1 MKKLIQTLALILA
14 VVTMPALANAKKA
27 TKEVTYKVSLDCQSC
42 VDKVM
47 KNIPYEK
54 GVKDVK
60 VSLEKQEVTVVFVED
75 KNCPVNLKKAIEK
88 LGYAVEMKN
97 TPCCPKSQSS
107 CCEKEK
113 AREGKMKCCK
123 DK

>member
-1 MKKLIQTLALILA
+1 MKQLIQTLALILA
-14 VVTMPALANAKKA
+14 VVTMPALASAKKA

-75 KNCPVNLKKAIEK
+75 KNCPVNLKKAIGK
-88 LGYAVEMKN
+88 LGYTVEMKN
-97 TPCCPKSQSS
+97 APCCQKSQSS
-107 CCEKEK
+107 CCAKEK
-113 AREGKMKCCK
+113 TERAKKECCK
-123 DK
+123 VK